1 MNQIIEVKIKKLK
14 INYIATCVT
23 FPECKGIGKTKETA
37 LKSLSKSIS
46 KHISEMIQSSLNAA
60 FKSNNYTQILVDQTT
75 EPHEETIGFNLSSK
89 TSLVPKNIL
98 FKVPMITEE
107 YDEEEED
114 EKDLDSYED
123 HLFSTTLKSDDN
135 VMDNDMFEQ
144 LTFRQKSTQDAES
157 IVFGFPLNFN

>member
-1 MNQIIEVKIKKLK
+1 
-14 INYIATCVT
+14 
-23 FPECKGIGKTKETA
+23 
-37 LKSLSKSIS
+37 
-46 KHISEMIQSSLNAA
+46 
-60 FKSNNYTQILVDQTT
+60 
-75 EPHEETIGFNLSSK
+75 
-89 TSLVPKNIL
+89 
-98 FKVPMITEE
+98 MITEE

-114 EKDLDSYED
+114 DKELDAYED